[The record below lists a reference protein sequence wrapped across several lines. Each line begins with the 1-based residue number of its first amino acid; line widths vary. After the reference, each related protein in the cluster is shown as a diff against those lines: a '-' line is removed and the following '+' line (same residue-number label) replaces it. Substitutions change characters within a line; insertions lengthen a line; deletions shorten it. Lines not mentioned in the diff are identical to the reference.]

1 MVLNT
6 WPSEQYFNSV
16 GLTDLIWSHMAYQIM
31 HKNCKQYYVGAKRII
46 ININTLRSSYCWRYD
61 AFLSFQNMMF
71 LYIFCALF
79 IKYSMLLLLTVSTYK
94 NVCGYFRLIWRCQ
107 CIKGCATIPI
117 NAHLS
122 LCSMSWLE
130 KEISGF
136 KHGKR
141 IDVYFCIIRL
151 WMDIL
156 KIYVI
161 YINALLLHSSNHTLN
176 FNLKVK
182 TLLK

>member
-1 MVLNT
+1 MIYHRCAPYFWFNWCSKHLLFHRMISSWFYLYLRNIWSSEDYVNSACLN
-6 WPSEQYFNSV
+6 
-16 GLTDLIWSHMAYQIM
+16 DLIWSHMAYQIM

-79 IKYSMLLLLTVSTYK
+79 IKHSMLLLVTVSTYK

-117 NAHLS
+117 NAHLTCALS
-122 LCSMSWLE
+122 HDSEKKYLDLYTE
-130 KEISGF
+130 KEY
-136 KHGKR
+136 
-141 IDVYFCIIRL
+141 VYF
-151 WMDIL
+151 
-156 KIYVI
+156 
-161 YINALLLHSSNHTLN
+161 
-176 FNLKVK
+176 
-182 TLLK
+182 